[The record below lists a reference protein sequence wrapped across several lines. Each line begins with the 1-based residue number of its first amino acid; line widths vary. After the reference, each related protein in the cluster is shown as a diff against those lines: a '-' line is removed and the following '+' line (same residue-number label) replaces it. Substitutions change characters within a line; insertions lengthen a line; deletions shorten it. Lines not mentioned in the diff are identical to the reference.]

1 MRFFYYFYAWIPFI
15 ALGTIV
21 VLVLPW
27 LAVIALMAVLL
38 AAVAALGSLA
48 WGVVATLSGLRH
60 PRKQTV
66 PSQQVALE
74 SGVGGIAT
82 AFATAAPSI
91 DRMPWFASA
100 DDQSERLE
108 EAEFNP
114 IDMYEHPDM
123 SDTWNTSGTARRDA
137 GR

>member
-1 MRFFYYFYAWIPFI
+1 MRFFYYFYAWIPFV

-38 AAVAALGSLA
+38 GAVAVLGSLA
-48 WGVVATLSGLRH
+48 WGAVAALSGLRH
-60 PRKQTV
+60 PREQAL
-66 PSQQVALE
+66 PSQRIALE

-82 AFATAAPSI
+82 TFATTAPVI
-91 DRMPWFASA
+91 DRPQWFLSA
-100 DDQSERLE
+100 EDQPERLD

-114 IDMYEHPDM
+114 LDVYEHPDV
-123 SDTWNTSGTARRDA
+123 SDTNASGTA
-137 GR
+137 